1 MDYSDPDRDF
11 YLFITAMAFIGA
23 VGVLVYMVV
32 WMIRS
37 SVDSSRRRS
46 ERERETEQL
55 RYEANKAEAA
65 LVNDMLDW
73 GIPYDDVIAHRSVY
87 TDHKGIDTFVYSLP
101 HDQLVECFQQAA
113 RIHSN
118 VIGSFG
124 GRQPAPEL
132 SQQ

>member
-1 MDYSDPDRDF
+1 MGYSDPDRDF
-11 YLFITAMAFIGA
+11 YLLITAMAFIGG

-37 SVDSSRRRS
+37 SVDTARWRAD
-46 ERERETEQL
+46 RERETEQL
-55 RYEANKAEAA
+55 RYEAKKADAA

-101 HDQLVECFQQAA
+101 HDQLVERFQQAA
-113 RIHSN
+113 WIHSH

-124 GRQPAPEL
+124 GRHPAPEL